1 MFELTETVSDPGP
14 RVMSDERLLTHADE
28 LNATASRAQRELLAL
43 LREIDRREVWRADGA
58 QSLAQWVSIR
68 YGISAWKAERWV
80 AAAEALESLP
90 LVAQAFVTG
99 MLGIDKVVELTR
111 FATPETEQG
120 LIDWAYD
127 RASGAIRRRAN
138 LERRRE
144 RDETLSAERERFLR
158 WWYSDD
164 GTRFGLEAELPADQG
179 AVVAKALG
187 RFAASIPLTPGSDN
201 PYPADARRADALV
214 MLCSGSVASDPD
226 QDRATVVVHTRAETL
241 LGAPGASIVPNAEV
255 EHGPVITS
263 ETVQRMACDAR
274 IQVMA
279 EDSHG
284 QPISL
289 GRITRTPSAAMVRAL
304 RCRDK
309 ECRFPGCGRRRFA
322 NAHHVRFWS
331 RGGATDLSNLVLL
344 CGFHHRLVHEGGWRL
359 TLDPDTAVHWF
370 RPNGVRYRAGP
381 AP

>member
-1 MFELTETVSDPGP
+1 VLSD
-14 RVMSDERLLTHADE
+14 DDLLADADE
-28 LNATASRAQRELLAL
+28 ANAAVSSAQRRLFAL
-43 LREIDRREVWRADGA
+43 LREIDRREAWRADGA

-80 AAAEALESLP
+80 AAAEALETLP
-90 LVAQAFVTG
+90 LVAQAFTSG
-99 MLGIDKVVELTR
+99 LLGIDKVVELTR

-144 RDETLSAERERFLR
+144 RQESLSAERERSLR

-187 RFAASIPLTPGSDN
+187 RLADSIPLTPGSDH

-214 MLCSGSVASDPD
+214 MLCSGSVASDPA
-226 QDRATVVVHTRAETL
+226 QDRATLVVHTRAETL
-241 LGAPGASIVPNAEV
+241 LGTAGAPNGEV
-255 EHGPVITS
+255 EHGPVITP
-263 ETVQRMACDAR
+263 ETVRRLACDSR
-274 IQVMA
+274 LQVVA
-279 EDSHG
+279 EDAVGNSLR
-284 QPISL
+284 L
-289 GRITRTPSAAMVRAL
+289 GRLTRTPSAAVVRQL
-304 RCRDK
+304 RYRDK
-309 ECRFPGCGRRRFA
+309 ECRFPGCGRRRFTA
-322 NAHHVRFWS
+322 AHHVVFWS
-331 RGGATDLSNLVLL
+331 RGGLTDLDNLVLL

-359 TLDPDTAVHWF
+359 ALDSDTTVRWF
-370 RPNGVRYRAGP
+370 RPNGLRYRAGP
-381 AP
+381 APPSG